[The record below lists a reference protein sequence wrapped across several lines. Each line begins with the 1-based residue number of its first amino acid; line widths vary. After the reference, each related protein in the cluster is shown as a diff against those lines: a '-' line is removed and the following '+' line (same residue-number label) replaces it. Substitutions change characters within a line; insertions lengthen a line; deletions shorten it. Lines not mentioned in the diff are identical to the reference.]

1 VSPTGSRREGARVTV
16 SYAVA
21 PVVAPPLTPAS
32 EVPTAPVSPPDD
44 TAWATT
50 VTGPPAGVAGDGDV
64 GSPANGKR
72 HAGDNGNGKDKSD
85 GQGRGTAIGRGRDG

>member
-1 VSPTGSRREGARVTV
+1 MSPTGSRREGARVTV

-21 PVVAPPLTPAS
+21 PVVAPPLTPAA
-32 EVPTAPVSPPDD
+32 EVPTTPVSPPDD
-44 TAWATT
+44 TVWATT

-72 HAGDNGNGKDKSD
+72 HAGDNGNGKGN
-85 GQGRGTAIGRGRDG
+85 GQGRSTAIGRGRDG